1 VSIVYFAAL
10 AHSFVARC
18 ADAYIKSQKWAD
30 LAVLNGWS
38 FTDKMKAGGGRLKGR
53 RADVLAAH
61 DE

>member
-1 VSIVYFAAL
+1 
-10 AHSFVARC
+10 
-18 ADAYIKSQKWAD
+18 